1 MLLLVVAAVAAF
13 GSTFTEKA
21 SLRGDLLSTAAYA
34 ANWHFISTSSYFS
47 STGFPSP
54 LQHTWSLAIEEQF
67 YVAWPLVLAAIGA
80 LVATW
85 GRRRSAIAAVG
96 GIAAVASAAA
106 LFLLWSPGH
115 VERAYMGTD
124 ARIFEPLL
132 GALGAVAV
140 TTERG
145 RAFLARRATAV
156 TTAGVVLLAA
166 GVALVAADDRA
177 YPYGGALLVAAASL
191 LLIAPLWVAREPS
204 PAGRLLSWR
213 PAAWLGLISY
223 GVYLWHWPMTV
234 WLLPRGAAGAER
246 VWRSLL
252 VVVLTIGAAAASF
265 YLVERPIRSGGAM
278 AWVRGRT
285 WRRRLIRPGW
295 ALVAVPMVLV
305 LVAGISMAATD
316 VPPLGPADRVV
327 MLVGDSVPGYL
338 APTFERTIAP
348 RGWRLV
354 NVAEGSCNA
363 AGDRARTG
371 ADGTVST
378 SPACRRV
385 VADQDR
391 YVRTVRPDV
400 VVWWDRWSLNDFV
413 EPDGT
418 VVHRTAPDFLARR
431 EATVD
436 ATVRRLA
443 AGGAMVVIVAVEPP
457 GIGIHDA
464 CTHGFCTSWKL
475 FELAHYRELAVPW
488 NAYLA
493 AYAAAHPDIARF
505 VSLIPVVCHDDR
517 VPCDDRIDGVPA
529 RPFGTH
535 YRGAGA
541 ALVSHALADRIAPYM
556 PGGAATTTPRPATPT
571 PTPTPTPTA

>member
-1 MLLLVVAAVAAF
+1 
-13 GSTFTEKA
+13 
-21 SLRGDLLSTAAYA
+21 AYA
-34 ANWHFISTSSYFS
+34 ANWHFIGASSYFS

-80 LVATW
+80 VAATW
-85 GRRRSAIAAVG
+85 GRRRSLIAAVG
-96 GIAAVASAAA
+96 ALAAVASAAA
-106 LFLLWSPGH
+106 LVLLWSPGH
-115 VERAYMGTD
+115 VDRAYMGTD

-132 GALGAVAV
+132 GGLGAVAV

-145 RAFLARRATAV
+145 RAFLVRRATAV
-156 TTAGVVLLAA
+156 TTAGVLVLAA
-166 GVALVAADDRA
+166 GVAVVARDDRF
-177 YPYGGALLVAAASL
+177 YPNGGALLVAMASL
-191 LLIAPLWVAREPS
+191 LLIAPLWVARSQP
-204 PAGRLLSWR
+204 PAARALSWR
-213 PAAWLGLISY
+213 PVAWIGLISY

-234 WLLPRGAAGAER
+234 WLLPRDAAGTER

-252 VVVLTIGAAAASF
+252 VVVLTLGAAAASF
-265 YLVERPIRSGGAM
+265 YLVERPVRTGRAV

-285 WRRRLIRPGW
+285 WRRRLLRPGW
-295 ALVAVPMVLV
+295 TLVAVPVVLV

-316 VPPLGPADRVV
+316 VPPLGPADSVV
-327 MLVGDSVPGYL
+327 MFVGDSVPGYL
-338 APTFERTIAP
+338 APTFERVVAP

-354 NVAEGSCNA
+354 NTAQGSCNA
-363 AGDRARTG
+363 AGDRARTD
-371 ADGTVST
+371 ADGTVTT
-378 SPACRRV
+378 SPACERTVANEDRV
-385 VADQDR
+385 I
-391 YVRTVRPDV
+391 RTVRPDV

-443 AGGAMVVIVAVEPP
+443 AGGAMVVILAVEPP

-493 AYAAAHPDIARF
+493 EYAADHSDIARF
-505 VSLIPVVCHDDR
+505 VSLIPVVCHDDG

-541 ALVSHALADRIAPYM
+541 TLVSRAIAARIAMFM
-556 PGGAATTTPRPATPT
+556 PGASASPAASPAG
-571 PTPTPTPTA
+571 